1 MAVAIRTLSG
11 RVITVRVD
19 DTACGTTT
27 IRRLKQKIHDEE
39 GVPPSLQRLRLATMS
54 TTSSPSDSLLD
65 DATVPHATLL
75 QLTLRLD
82 DDVSRPF
89 APPPPLRPESLRG
102 CELAPPPPRCPEQ
115 QRGCEL
121 DAVLFVTCFVASERE
136 RLALEAELELTTI
149 ASSSAHQVVLRDDVA
164 HKDQVS

>member
-102 CELAPPPPRCPEQ
+102 CEL
-115 QRGCEL
+115 

-164 HKDQVS
+164 HKDRVS